1 MIKSPKK
8 ETKPSEP
15 NEKTDSNQKKKKEKC
30 SSCLLPE
37 KNSQSFNCGHVCCND
52 CITLSILALEYNKD
66 LALPKETLNKTGK
79 DSKTSKNNK
88 QNQDF
93 PLKNNQIKC
102 VLCIKGLSTL
112 GISDFISKNIKN
124 QAKTEEE
131 LLDLHCEGCESLEK
145 PENSEISYCETCQIK
160 LCLECQVIHNSIQA
174 FACHRFIKGGSI
186 QSIAFL
192 ETKYKSELALAGFS
206 SEALKHKLIL
216 PNCKCEFNNKPH
228 FYCVSCNCN
237 ICTECMLVFHK
248 DHKFHRLSGLSLQ
261 NEVFGDVFGKV
272 KPKRK
277 EKKDE
282 RKTSIFKRK
291 SIFVEKEKTLI
302 TNQGNTVKTMS
313 INTNSKSINKTSS
326 RLDVKEDESKLQE
339 EDLTLKYFKPRGS
352 MYSQSLNVSPIRK
365 SVMKIEEEKKLQLEM
380 TKNIKEI
387 VFNICDD
394 PSKEFPSY
402 FPVEKEDGFEK
413 KEFKLK
419 IDDENQEII
428 DGDCESPIS
437 IKKTSLTYENFVEN
451 EGKNQKNQKVLKRK
465 DNLRIEDDYLSS
477 IYKPSNI
484 TSILNML
491 KKVEKESSLK
501 MKKELTNVNET
512 FDFIASLSS
521 DTVDLFQSKSI
532 LKKEK
537 INSNLKEMKQLIYN
551 LKDQFESNKTMSIN
565 QLEMIDERIFSIIS
579 KGKEYEKVL
588 NYSLYK
594 DLVTVDYKEMEIYH
608 KEKEEKEKE
617 KEKDW
622 KKGKE
627 IQSMKGSLNKSP
639 NKSIFSSKIDK
650 KTEYFNLKRL
660 DSEENSAEKPKENQ
674 SKEEEESQ
682 KRKNQQNNYTRRSI
696 FQSDSQRKSVI
707 SFFSEGTNKNLNF
720 NDVLSLEPYDIYHSK
735 DISSSSLPH
744 IFTTV
749 YTKSRVLYILW
760 INDKVNSIEGMKI
773 ELMIKGKP
781 VDEILNKRKISNEER
796 KTILSQV
803 TEKREVFLLKDNK
816 NPSNSINSLRSFKN
830 LSTDQYYIVTC
841 LSNGTARIYKIDN
854 TISKVVPYKTY
865 NLNGGN
871 VFSSYLHIPYNKD
884 VNNPERHPRLAVC
897 SFKKD
902 CPIRIFD
909 LNTDKIIE
917 TIKIKGSSFNL
928 HMIDLAKEAPKCLSQ
943 KLKNKLLLLVSVFS
957 IQYEVKVYDFSNY
970 SFVYSI
976 ALDSYMNSCFLNDES
991 NVLNLIINDRN
1002 GNISLFDMEKET
1014 VSLKLSGFG
1023 YYNISKWNEKYFL
1036 SSGKTTILEVI
1047 SSSNLSSEMKYSDIH
1062 KDSIRNVVVDYFP
1075 GKGRCIFTYG
1085 EDKFIKVWFSKEN
1098 SNEMV
1103 EEVEDDV
1110 IFEKND

>member
-8 ETKPSEP
+8 EIKPNETN
-15 NEKTDSNQKKKKEKC
+15 NEKTDSNQNKKKEKC
-30 SSCLLPE
+30 SSCLLLE
-37 KNSQSFNCGHVCCND
+37 KNCQSFSCGHVCCND

-66 LALPKETLNKTGK
+66 LNSNKETSNKTEK
-79 DSKTSKNNK
+79 DKPGKTSK

-93 PLKNNQIKC
+93 PFKNNQIKC
-102 VLCIKGLSTL
+102 VLCIKGISKQ
-112 GISDFISKNIKN
+112 GITDFISNNIKN
-124 QAKTEEE
+124 QVKNEEE
-131 LLDLHCEGCESLEK
+131 LLDLHCEGCESQEK
-145 PENSEISYCETCQIK
+145 QANPSISYCEICKVK
-160 LCLECQVIHNSIQA
+160 LCPDCQVIHNSIQA
-174 FACHRFIKGGSI
+174 FTCHRFIKGGSI
-186 QSIAFL
+186 QSIALL
-192 ETKYKSELALAGFS
+192 ETKYKNELASAGFS

-237 ICTECMLVFHK
+237 ICTECMLISHS
-248 DHKFHRLSGLSLQ
+248 DHRFHRLSGLSLQ
-261 NEVFGDVFGKV
+261 NEVFGDLFGAVKS
-272 KPKRK
+272 KPKEK
-277 EKKDE
+277 DKKD
-282 RKTSIFKRK
+282 KRK
-291 SIFVEKEKTLI
+291 SVLSIGVEKDKTSI
-302 TNQGNTVKTMS
+302 TNQGNPVRTMS
-313 INTNSKSINKTSS
+313 INTNSNSINKTSS
-326 RLDVKEDESKLQE
+326 RLDESKLQE

-394 PSKEFPSY
+394 PEKEFPIL

-413 KEFKLK
+413 NQFKLK
-419 IDDENQEII
+419 IDDENQEIL
-428 DGDCESPIS
+428 DGVCESPIS
-437 IKKTSLTYENFVEN
+437 IKKTCLAYENQVEN
-451 EGKNQKNQKVLKRK
+451 EGKTRKILKRK
-465 DNLRIEDDYLSS
+465 ENLRIEDDFISS
-477 IYKPSNI
+477 IYKSNNI
-484 TSILNML
+484 TSILNLL

-501 MKKELTNVNET
+501 IKKEITNVNET
-512 FDFIASLSS
+512 FDFISSLSS
-521 DTVDLFQSKSI
+521 DTVDLYKSKSI

-551 LKDQFESNKTMSIN
+551 LKDQFESNKIMSIS
-565 QLEMIDERIFSIIS
+565 QLEMIDEKIFSIIR

-588 NYSLYK
+588 NYYLYK
-594 DLVTVDYKEMEIYH
+594 DLVTVDYKETEIYL
-608 KEKEEKEKE
+608 KEKEEEKE
-617 KEKDW
+617 RDR

-627 IQSMKGSLNKSP
+627 MQSLKGSLNKSP
-639 NKSIFSSKIDK
+639 NKSIFSSKK
-650 KTEYFNLKRL
+650 NEYFNLKSL
-660 DSEENSAEKPKENQ
+660 DSEEKENETEKEKENQ
-674 SKEEEESQ
+674 SQ
-682 KRKNQQNNYTRRSI
+682 KRKNQQNNYTRKSI

-720 NDVLSLEPYDIYHSK
+720 NDVLSLESYDIYHSK

-760 INDKVNSIEGMKI
+760 INEKVNSIEGMKI

-781 VDEILNKRKISNEER
+781 VDEILNKRKLSNEER

-803 TEKREVFLLKDNK
+803 TEKREVFLIKDYK
-816 NPSNSINSLRSFKN
+816 TQSNTINSLRSFKN
-830 LSTDQYYIVTC
+830 LSTDQYYIVSC

-865 NLNGGN
+865 NLNEGN

-902 CPIRIFD
+902 CPIKIFD

-917 TIKIKGSSFNL
+917 TIKIKGSSFSI
-928 HMIDLAKEAPKCLSQ
+928 HMIDLAKEAPNCLNP

-957 IQYEVKVYDFSNY
+957 IQYEVKVFDFSNY
-970 SFVYSI
+970 SYVYSI
-976 ALDSYMNSCFLNDES
+976 PLDSYMNSCFLNEEL
-991 NVLNLIINDRN
+991 NVLHLIINDRN
-1002 GNISLFDMEKET
+1002 GSISLFDMEKET

-1036 SSGKTTILEVI
+1036 SSGKTTVLEVI
-1047 SSSNLSSEMKYSDIH
+1047 SSAKLSSEMKYSDVH

-1085 EDKFIKVWFSKEN
+1085 EDKFIKVWFSKEG
-1098 SNEMV
+1098 SNEMD
-1103 EEVEDDV
+1103 EEIEDDV